1 METKLDDTFPDSQF
15 FIEGYSTPFRLDRN
29 RNGGGV
35 IIYVR
40 EDIPC
45 KKLLKHNFPDDI
57 EGLFIEI
64 NLRKSKW
71 LLFGSYHPPSQSDQY
86 YFDCV
91 GRALD
96 IYNTTYENVLLI
108 GDFNAEENEPCLN
121 EFISDYGLKNLVK
134 EKTCFKSIENP
145 SCIDLFLTNHSNSFQ
160 STTTIASGL
169 SDFHK
174 LVVTVLKTTFSKAKP
189 QVISYRS
196 YKHFDQETFRT
207 RLRQNL
213 EKSKSVHY
221 TEFESIFLNTL
232 DAQAPLKKK
241 TLRANHAP
249 YMTKTLRKAIMRRSA
264 LENLYHQK
272 KTPEHNKAYKKQKN
286 FCSRLYKK
294 ERKKILC

>member
-1 METKLDDTFPDSQF
+1 M
-15 FIEGYSTPFRLDRN
+15 
-29 RNGGGV
+29 
-35 IIYVR
+35 
-40 EDIPC
+40 
-45 KKLLKHNFPDDI
+45 
-57 EGLFIEI
+57 
-64 NLRKSKW
+64 
-71 LLFGSYHPPSQSDQY
+71 
-86 YFDCV
+86 
-91 GRALD
+91 
-96 IYNTTYENVLLI
+96 
-108 GDFNAEENEPCLN
+108 
-121 EFISDYGLKNLVK
+121 VK

-264 LENLYHQK
+264 LGTYTIKRKLLSTIKPIKNKRTSAVDYIK
-272 KTPEHNKAYKKQKN
+272 KSAKN
-286 FCSRLYKK
+286 IML
-294 ERKKILC
+294 I